1 MNKESFMKQMRR
13 FAPVLAC
20 LALATVSA
28 FGQTNLASVSN
39 FVSSSFGLGAMT
51 IGGSQFSGV
60 NLVVVYNVNLSPES
74 YITAA
79 QLKTDVQGFVAAYPT
94 PADPPEAIGS
104 SVLGSLL
111 TKYPQTNGGEFLLEQ
126 VVVSASGATTS
137 VIEVVMGSLGP
148 TSAPSTAPGFRRPA
162 SPTNSALRK

>member
-1 MNKESFMKQMRR
+1 MKQMWR

-28 FGQTNLASVSN
+28 FGQTTLTGFSN
-39 FVSSSFGLGAMT
+39 FITSSFGLGAMT

-60 NLVVVYNVNLSPES
+60 NLVVVYNVNLSPAA

-94 PADPPEAIGS
+94 PTDPPEAIGS

-111 TKYPQTNGGEFLLEQ
+111 AKYPQTNGGEFLLEQ

-137 VIEVVMGSLGP
+137 VIEVVMGSLGT
-148 TSAPSTAPGFRRPA
+148 TSAPSMAPVFRKPVTPA
-162 SPTNSALRK
+162 ESAPRAK